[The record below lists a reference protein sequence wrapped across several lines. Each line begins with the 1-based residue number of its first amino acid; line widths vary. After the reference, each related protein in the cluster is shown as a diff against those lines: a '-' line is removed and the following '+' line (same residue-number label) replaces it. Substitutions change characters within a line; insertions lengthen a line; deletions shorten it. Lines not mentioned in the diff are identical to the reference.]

1 MQLAIHVAGESV
13 AEDERAHPK
22 VGAVLADPSGEVLL
36 QCHRGEAPGAHAEYR
51 LLETAREREIATR
64 DCVLFATLEPCTQR
78 GSGKIPCAQRIAAA
92 NLAAIYIGTL
102 DPNPNIT
109 GRGELFLSYS
119 MEVGRFPS
127 DLAQELMR
135 MNEAFFAQHAA
146 AHAPAVSLYA
156 SRGPELN
163 LVFPKPRLSN
173 DRNELLQ
180 QTLDLVS
187 GDGGDIWVRAGDLS
201 WWREAQITFLEA
213 RLNGRR
219 VRISTSP
226 SNPEDPVFQESRTA
240 AEAIGAVVVDQL
252 PSSNTVRG
260 TMISPGTDQ
269 SAMVVIDERSRILLR
284 SPDDRGLLRLLFEE
298 FASQLGDEAVTDSME
313 RDPQLE
319 PLTEQQVVEALRHN
333 VPQYANAEIAYD
345 DVRTE
350 PLRPLTR
357 HLERF
362 KLFRAAR
369 LDALQLSHPNAP
381 DAARIVGSPWP
392 ITPPIVEM
400 HDDDPIV
407 IDGTHRAFM
416 HHRRGGDLMRALV
429 VKGAEGPLPARP
441 LADWQDVEVY
451 NTKLPRER
459 RYDNYAEANFRPI
472 RKAFA
477 TLAIMPPPERPRLD
491 QEQRPSD

>member
-1 MQLAIHVAGESV
+1 VEHAISPERLEELMQLAVHVAGESV

-22 VGAVLADPSGEVLL
+22 VGAVLASPSGDVLL
-36 QCHRGEAPGAHAEYR
+36 QCHRGEIPGAHAEFR
-51 LLETAREREIATR
+51 LLETARERGIDTR

-92 NLAAIYIGTL
+92 HLAAIYIGTL

-109 GRGELFLSYS
+109 GRGELYLSYS

-127 DLAQELMR
+127 GLARELMR
-135 MNEAFFAQHAA
+135 MNGAFFAQHAA
-146 AHAPAVSLYA
+146 AHAPAVSPYA

-219 VRISTSP
+219 VRISTST
-226 SNPEDPVFQESRTA
+226 SNPEDPAFREVRTA
-240 AEAIGAVVVDQL
+240 AAAIGAVVVDQ
-252 PSSNTVRG
+252 PPNSNRIRG
-260 TMISPGTDQ
+260 TMISPGTDR

-284 SPDDRGLLRLLFEE
+284 APDDQGLLRLLYEE
-298 FASQLGDEAVTDSME
+298 LAGQLDDEAVTGSVE
-313 RDPQLE
+313 RDPELE
-319 PLTEQQVVEALRHN
+319 PLTERQVVEALRRN
-333 VPQYANAEIAYD
+333 VPQYAGAEIAYHE
-345 DVRTE
+345 VETE

-362 KLFRAAR
+362 KVFRAAR
-369 LDALQLSHPNAP
+369 LEALQLSHPVAA

-392 ITPPIVEM
+392 ITPPVVEM
-400 HDDDPIV
+400 HGNDSIV

-416 HHRRGGDLMRALV
+416 HHRRSIDRMRTIV
-429 VKGAEGPLPARP
+429 VTGVEAPLPARP
-441 LADWQDVEVY
+441 LAGWQDVEVY

-459 RYDNYAEANFRPI
+459 RYDNYTEANFRPI

-477 TLAIMPPPERPRLD
+477 TLAGLLA
-491 QEQRPSD
+491 